1 MKDKKPLPTKDRLIR
16 AASELFR
23 KHGYHGVGLS
33 DLLAKA
39 EAPKGSLY
47 HHFPNGKSD
56 LARAAADRAS
66 DQILR
71 ILANCFAEAPTFKDG
86 AKALCDR
93 LAEAFDQSGMWETC
107 PVAATLFE
115 GPDNDEFRAHAA
127 HLYEGWIA
135 EVHDHAERLGMDQD
149 TAQAAAEHLFVL
161 LQGSWML
168 ARARRSSDV
177 LRELPERL

>member
-1 MKDKKPLPTKDRLIR
+1 ILERGCLGKTVCENPEDLVRRSIR
-16 AASELFR
+16 SRTGE
-23 KHGYHGVGLS
+23 VG
-33 DLLAKA
+33 
-39 EAPKGSLY
+39 
-47 HHFPNGKSD
+47 
-56 LARAAADRAS
+56 
-66 DQILR
+66 
-71 ILANCFAEAPTFKDG
+71 FAEATTFKDG

-135 EVHDHAERLGMDQD
+135 EVHDHAERLGMDHD